1 MTVLSE
7 SDQCAGSAII
17 RETLA
22 LDVAANRSFEA
33 HVVRPE
39 QGRGLGILI
48 LTEMWGVTRSKLE
61 LAETYARSG
70 FCVLVPNVFW
80 RSQFPGVLGDEG
92 PERERA
98 WERLRAFDFG
108 VAGKDLGK
116 AVAWLRGCPSCTGK
130 VAAVGFCLGGR
141 LAFLAATRAKA
152 DAAIS
157 LYALGIAEHLDEMA
171 QAPGPV
177 QLHYGLA
184 DIHIPL
190 TEIEAVSSAAAPF
203 SNISIYRYPGV
214 GHGFFNE
221 NRAAYNAAAV
231 ALAEERIERLF
242 GMLGGDGATHR
253 VGGKQLA

>member
-1 MTVLSE
+1 
-7 SDQCAGSAII
+7 
-17 RETLA
+17 LA

-61 LAETYARSG
+61 LAASYARRG

-98 WERLRAFDFG
+98 WERLRAFDFNAVG
-108 VAGKDLGK
+108 GDLGK
-116 AVAWLRGCPSCTGK
+116 AVAWLRDCPSCTGK
-130 VAAVGFCLGGR
+130 VAAIGFCMGGR
-141 LAFLAATRAKA
+141 LAYLAATRAKA
-152 DAAIS
+152 DAAVS

-171 QAPGPV
+171 AVSAPI

-184 DIHIPL
+184 DVHIPL
-190 TEIEAVSSAAAPF
+190 TEIEAVSAAAAPF
-203 SNISIYRYPGV
+203 DNIAIYRYPGV

-231 ALAEERIERLF
+231 ALAEERIDRLF
-242 GMLGGDGATHR
+242 ATLDADRATQH
-253 VGGKQLA
+253 VG